1 MTTEAVARRRFLRAS
16 ALVSGAGLFPPSLR
30 AQTAASAGIRP
41 ADLPDLT
48 IKEVKVYATAT
59 GRLASIVT
67 EAGIEGIC
75 TLQTLV
81 FHANWDNSGWLDYAK
96 RALAGK
102 NALDHLQF
110 TSQYVPVRR
119 HYGQPPQ
126 SAAIDI
132 CLWDLLG
139 KAMGQPVY
147 RMLGSYK
154 DRVLAYASSQ
164 HLQAKT
170 ADPYV
175 EAARKA
181 KAEGFRAFKIN
192 PPPVASDGESHYRLD
207 MEICKAVRSA
217 VGDDFMLMHHA
228 VGNYTRNEAMEVG
241 RLLDDLHFRGYEDP
255 LPSTDVDGLA
265 QLCQALSV
273 PIVVGEFL
281 FSLYDYP
288 EYIRRGAADTL
299 RFVVDNVGGITPGVK
314 IGILAECHGM
324 ECMPHGVGNVLH
336 QAAHLHCELATPNSA
351 FVEVPYP
358 QGARDTQPYMKDVIR
373 IAPDGYVHA
382 PSKPGLGYEIDR
394 AALDKAIVRIER

>member
-102 NALDHLQF
+102 NALDYLQF

-217 VGDDFMLMHHA
+217 VGEDFMLMHHA

-265 QLCQALSV
+265 QLCQELRV

-324 ECMPHGVGNVLH
+324 ECMPHGVGNVFH

-382 PSKPGLGYEIDR
+382 PSKPGLGYEIDH